1 VGLPRHSS
9 SAGSGSGHGPF
20 GEKAFKAALAGC
32 VALIV
37 IGALMLRI
45 GGDSMSAVGTSL
57 IALAAVGL
65 LTAGA
70 GALAERLLNRRPPP
84 PSQIRSGNGHSR
96 HPPNVSP
103 GDRDR

>member
-1 VGLPRHSS
+1 MGLPRHSP

-20 GEKAFKAALAGC
+20 GEKAFKGALAGC

-37 IGALMLRI
+37 IGALMLLI

-57 IALAAVGL
+57 IVLAAVGL

-70 GALAERLLNRRPPP
+70 GALAERLLNRHPPP
-84 PSQIRSGNGHSR
+84 PPHVRGGNGHSR
-96 HPPNVSP
+96 RPPNVSP
-103 GDRDR
+103 GEPDR